1 MPLLVAQ
8 SMKMLQSCFNRGQ
21 SKLHKGEILLN
32 SELDNDEVV
41 LQKFAF
47 SNALCLSGEL
57 ILFVI
62 SDFVKCHYKWDLYSD
77 RLEKTWC
84 LV

>member
-1 MPLLVAQ
+1 
-8 SMKMLQSCFNRGQ
+8 MKVLQSYFNRGQ

-32 SELDNDEVV
+32 SELDIDEVV

-47 SNALCLSGEL
+47 SNALCLSGKL

-62 SDFVKCHYKWDLYSD
+62 
-77 RLEKTWC
+77 
-84 LV
+84 

>member
-1 MPLLVAQ
+1 M
-8 SMKMLQSCFNRGQ
+8 
-21 SKLHKGEILLN
+21 LN
-32 SELDNDEVV
+32 SELDSDEVV

-62 SDFVKCHYKWDLYSD
+62 SAYATDFVKRHRKWDLYSD
-77 RLEKTWC
+77 RLEKTRC

>member
-1 MPLLVAQ
+1 
-8 SMKMLQSCFNRGQ
+8 MKMLQSCFNRGQ

-32 SELDNDEVV
+32 SELDIDEVV

-47 SNALCLSGEL
+47 SNALCLSGKL

-62 SDFVKCHYKWDLYSD
+62 STYGTDSVKCGCKWDLNRE
-77 RLEKTWC
+77 RLKT
-84 LV
+84 

>member
-1 MPLLVAQ
+1 
-8 SMKMLQSCFNRGQ
+8 MKMLQSCFNRGQ

-32 SELDNDEVV
+32 SELDSDEVV

-47 SNALCLSGEL
+47 SNALCLSGKL

-62 SDFVKCHYKWDLYSD
+62 SAYATDFVKGHYKWDLYSD
-77 RLEKTWC
+77 GLEKTQC

>member
-1 MPLLVAQ
+1 
-8 SMKMLQSCFNRGQ
+8 MLQSCFNRGQ

-32 SELDNDEVV
+32 SELDSDEVV

-57 ILFVI
+57 ISFVI
-62 SDFVKCHYKWDLYSD
+62 SAYATDFVKCQKWDLYSD
-77 RLEKTWC
+77 RLEKARC

>member
-1 MPLLVAQ
+1 
-8 SMKMLQSCFNRGQ
+8 MKMLQSCFNRGQ

-32 SELDNDEVV
+32 SELDSDEVV

-62 SDFVKCHYKWDLYSD
+62 PAYATDFVKCHCKWDLYSD
-77 RLEKTWC
+77 RLEKTRC
-84 LV
+84 PV